1 MFRGQCH
8 FFSIAQRYNFCHNKG
23 RRKKTLI
30 MANILTEL
38 RERTCRNVKH
48 WWLLLACGILCAIC
62 GIVVFCNPVKSY
74 ITISIVFGIVML
86 LNGIVELITAV
97 TSRNL
102 FLLRGYNIMGG
113 MLDLFIGLFL
123 CAFPRLT
130 LDLLPII
137 LGVWLLYHSF
147 MVMGLGSDLKAIRT
161 PGSSLLFIGGV
172 VMLIIA
178 ILALFSNSFGTNL
191 VVILTGTAF
200 VIFGIIL
207 SSIAL
212 ELRKANRYLNEE
224 FSRIDYGD

>member
-1 MFRGQCH
+1 
-8 FFSIAQRYNFCHNKG
+8 
-23 RRKKTLI
+23 

-178 ILALFSNSFGTNL
+178 IFALFSNSFGTNL

-200 VIFGIIL
+200 IVFGIIL

>member
-1 MFRGQCH
+1 
-8 FFSIAQRYNFCHNKG
+8 
-23 RRKKTLI
+23 
-30 MANILTEL
+30 MANIFTEL
-38 RERTCRNVKH
+38 KERTCRNVKH

-147 MVMGLGSDLKAIRT
+147 MIMGLGSDLKAIRT

>member
-1 MFRGQCH
+1 
-8 FFSIAQRYNFCHNKG
+8 
-23 RRKKTLI
+23 

-147 MVMGLGSDLKAIRT
+147 MIMGLGSDLKAIRT

-200 VIFGIIL
+200 IVFGIIL

>member
-1 MFRGQCH
+1 
-8 FFSIAQRYNFCHNKG
+8 
-23 RRKKTLI
+23 

-147 MVMGLGSDLKAIRT
+147 MIMGLGSDLKAIRT

>member
-1 MFRGQCH
+1 
-8 FFSIAQRYNFCHNKG
+8 
-23 RRKKTLI
+23 

-200 VIFGIIL
+200 IVVGIIL

-212 ELRKANRYLNEE
+212 ELRKANRYLHEE

>member
-1 MFRGQCH
+1 
-8 FFSIAQRYNFCHNKG
+8 
-23 RRKKTLI
+23 

>member
-1 MFRGQCH
+1 MLF
-8 FFSIAQRYNFCHNKG
+8 K
-23 RRKKTLI
+23 
-30 MANILTEL
+30 
-38 RERTCRNVKH
+38 
-48 WWLLLACGILCAIC
+48 
-62 GIVVFCNPVKSY
+62 P
-74 ITISIVFGIVML
+74 FGIVML

-113 MLDLFIGLFL
+113 MLDLFIGLLL

-200 VIFGIIL
+200 IVFGIIL

>member
-1 MFRGQCH
+1 
-8 FFSIAQRYNFCHNKG
+8 
-23 RRKKTLI
+23 

-212 ELRKANRYLNEE
+212 ELRNANRYLNEE

>member
-1 MFRGQCH
+1 
-8 FFSIAQRYNFCHNKG
+8 
-23 RRKKTLI
+23 

-102 FLLRGYNIMGG
+102 FLLRGYDIMGG

>member
-1 MFRGQCH
+1 
-8 FFSIAQRYNFCHNKG
+8 
-23 RRKKTLI
+23 

-178 ILALFSNSFGTNL
+178 SLALFSNSFGTNL

-200 VIFGIIL
+200 IVFGIIL

>member
-1 MFRGQCH
+1 
-8 FFSIAQRYNFCHNKG
+8 
-23 RRKKTLI
+23 

-178 ILALFSNSFGTNL
+178 ILALFSNSFGTNP

-200 VIFGIIL
+200 IVFGIIL

>member
-1 MFRGQCH
+1 
-8 FFSIAQRYNFCHNKG
+8 
-23 RRKKTLI
+23 

-38 RERTCRNVKH
+38 RERTCRNVKP

-200 VIFGIIL
+200 IVFGIIL

>member
-1 MFRGQCH
+1 
-8 FFSIAQRYNFCHNKG
+8 
-23 RRKKTLI
+23 
-30 MANILTEL
+30 MANIFTEL
-38 RERTCRNVKH
+38 KERTCRNVKH

>member
-1 MFRGQCH
+1 
-8 FFSIAQRYNFCHNKG
+8 
-23 RRKKTLI
+23 
-30 MANILTEL
+30 MAKILTEL

-62 GIVVFCNPVKSY
+62 GIVVFCNPVQSY

>member
-1 MFRGQCH
+1 
-8 FFSIAQRYNFCHNKG
+8 
-23 RRKKTLI
+23 

-224 FSRIDYGD
+224 FSRIDYGH

>member
-1 MFRGQCH
+1 
-8 FFSIAQRYNFCHNKG
+8 
-23 RRKKTLI
+23 

-224 FSRIDYGD
+224 FCRIDYGD

>member
-1 MFRGQCH
+1 
-8 FFSIAQRYNFCHNKG
+8 
-23 RRKKTLI
+23 

-102 FLLRGYNIMGG
+102 FLLRGYNIIGG

-147 MVMGLGSDLKAIRT
+147 MIMGLGSDLKAIRT

>member
-1 MFRGQCH
+1 
-8 FFSIAQRYNFCHNKG
+8 
-23 RRKKTLI
+23 

-147 MVMGLGSDLKAIRT
+147 MVMGLGIDLKAIRT

>member
-1 MFRGQCH
+1 
-8 FFSIAQRYNFCHNKG
+8 
-23 RRKKTLI
+23 

-178 ILALFSNSFGTNL
+178 ILALFSHSFGTHL

-200 VIFGIIL
+200 IVFGIIL

>member
-1 MFRGQCH
+1 
-8 FFSIAQRYNFCHNKG
+8 
-23 RRKKTLI
+23 

-86 LNGIVELITAV
+86 LNRIVELITAV

-123 CAFPRLT
+123 
-130 LDLLPII
+130 
-137 LGVWLLYHSF
+137 
-147 MVMGLGSDLKAIRT
+147 
-161 PGSSLLFIGGV
+161 
-172 VMLIIA
+172 
-178 ILALFSNSFGTNL
+178 
-191 VVILTGTAF
+191 
-200 VIFGIIL
+200 
-207 SSIAL
+207 
-212 ELRKANRYLNEE
+212 
-224 FSRIDYGD
+224 

>member
-1 MFRGQCH
+1 
-8 FFSIAQRYNFCHNKG
+8 
-23 RRKKTLI
+23 

-137 LGVWLLYHSF
+137 LGVWLLYHSS

>member
-1 MFRGQCH
+1 
-8 FFSIAQRYNFCHNKG
+8 
-23 RRKKTLI
+23 

-200 VIFGIIL
+200 IVFGIIL